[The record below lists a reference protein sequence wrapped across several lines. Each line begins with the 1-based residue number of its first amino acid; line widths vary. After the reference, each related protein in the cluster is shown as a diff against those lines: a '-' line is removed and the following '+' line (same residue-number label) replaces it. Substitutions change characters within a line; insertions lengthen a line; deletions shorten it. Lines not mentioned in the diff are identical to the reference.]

1 MAISNGYPEIN
12 YFWFMTKEAIV
23 IGSGIAGIA
32 SAIRLTVKGYSVS
45 VFEANTY
52 PGGKLTTLQLGNYRF
67 DAGPSLFTLPH
78 LVDELFELSG
88 KNPRDYFN
96 YQELEMLCH
105 YFYEDGTV
113 LHTSADR
120 EKLLT
125 EIETK
130 LEIDS
135 APLKEYLDH
144 SEYVFE
150 KTRHSFLERSLHKF
164 STYISADILKT
175 VASMRKLNLFESMH
189 EVNQK
194 RLNHPKLVQLFDRFA
209 TYNGSNPYKAPGVLN
224 SIPHLEF
231 GIGSYFPTEGMHHIL
246 TACMKLAKELG
257 VKFHFNQRVESIQTV
272 NGKVKG
278 IETKTGFHP
287 AALIISNCD
296 VKQSYKQLIPQ
307 QKAPKKTM
315 DQEPSSSALI
325 FYWGINRSF
334 PELDVH
340 NILFSS
346 DYQKEFESIFEQ
358 KTVNEDPTVY
368 IHISSKV
375 VPGDAPQGKENWF
388 LMVNVPSDQGQDWEK
403 LRADVRKTIIEKIN
417 RILKTDIEPLIE
429 EEDYLDPV
437 RISERTNSFAGA
449 LYGASSN
456 DRMAAFFRHPNFSKI
471 KGLYFAGGSVHPG
484 GGIPLCLLSAKI
496 TTDLIN
502 YQ

>member
-1 MAISNGYPEIN
+1 MSKKAL
-12 YFWFMTKEAIV
+12 V

-32 SAIRLTVKGYSVS
+32 SAIRLSQKGYAVE
-45 VFEANTY
+45 VFEANEY

-67 DAGPSLFTLPH
+67 DAGPSLFTLPY
-78 LVDELFELSG
+78 LVDELFEGSG
-88 KNPRDYFN
+88 RNPRDYFN
-96 YQELEMLCH
+96 YRQLEMLCH

-113 LHTSADR
+113 LHTFADR
-120 EKLLT
+120 EKLLA
-125 EIETK
+125 EIENK
-130 LEIDS
+130 LLIDS
-135 APLKEYLDH
+135 APLKEFLDH

-150 KTRHSFLERSLHKF
+150 RTRHSFLERSLHKF
-164 STYISADILKT
+164 STYISSDILKT
-175 VASMRKLNLFESMH
+175 VTSMRKLNLFESMH
-189 EVNQK
+189 EVNDK

-246 TACMKLAKELG
+246 TACMKLAEELG
-257 VKFHFNQRVESIQTV
+257 VKFYFNQRVESIETA

-278 IETKTGFHP
+278 IETTNRFH
-287 AALIISNCD
+287 AADLIISNCD

-307 QKAPKKTM
+307 HKAPKKTM
-315 DQEPSSSALI
+315 EQEPSSSALI
-325 FYWGINRSF
+325 FYWGINQSF

-346 DYQKEFESIFEQ
+346 DYQKEFESIFEE
-358 KTVNEDPTVY
+358 KTVSDDPTVY
-368 IHISSKV
+368 IHISSKI
-375 VPGDAPQGKENWF
+375 VPGDAPEGKENWF
-388 LMVNVPSDQGQDWEK
+388 LMVNVPSDQGQDWGK
-403 LRADVRKTIIEKIN
+403 LRSEVRKTIIQKIN
-417 RILKTDIEPLIE
+417 RNLKTNIEPLIE

-437 RISERTNSFAGA
+437 RIAERTNSFAGA

-496 TTDLIN
+496 TTDLIPN
-502 YQ
+502 